1 MKNNRKILKKDRDEI
16 VKLLKTVKRPS
27 NKKFLEEELKKIELL
42 LNPKIG
48 SSNAYG
54 IAKIF

>member
-1 MKNNRKILKKDRDEI
+1 MKINRNILKKDRDEL

-27 NKKFLEEELKKIELL
+27 NKKFLEEELEEVELL

-48 SSNAYG
+48 SSNQYG
-54 IAKIF
+54 NAKIF